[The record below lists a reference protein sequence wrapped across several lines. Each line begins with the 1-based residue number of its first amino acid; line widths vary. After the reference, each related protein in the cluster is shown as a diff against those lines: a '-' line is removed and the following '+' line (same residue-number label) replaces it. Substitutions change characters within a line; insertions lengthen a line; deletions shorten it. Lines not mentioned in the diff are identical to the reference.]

1 MCKELNKHN
10 NVKLIILSSFQN
22 VARPIF
28 NDVPRS
34 FTEYVRYV
42 ATSYIGWE
50 RSA

>member
-28 NDVPRS
+28 NDVTFQEASPN
-34 FTEYVRYV
+34 T
-42 ATSYIGWE
+42 
-50 RSA
+50 